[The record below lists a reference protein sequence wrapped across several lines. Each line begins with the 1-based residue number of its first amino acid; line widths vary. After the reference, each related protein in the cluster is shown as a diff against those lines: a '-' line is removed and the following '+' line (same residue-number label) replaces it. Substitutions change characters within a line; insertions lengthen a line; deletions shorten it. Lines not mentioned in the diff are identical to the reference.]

1 MLLFFPSAIAQNQW
15 LNADRMSDK
24 AIETAEALFMVEVLQ
39 RCVALQPTVNALMGK
54 RAGEQDVDRT

>member
-1 MLLFFPSAIAQNQW
+1 
-15 LNADRMSDK
+15 MSDK